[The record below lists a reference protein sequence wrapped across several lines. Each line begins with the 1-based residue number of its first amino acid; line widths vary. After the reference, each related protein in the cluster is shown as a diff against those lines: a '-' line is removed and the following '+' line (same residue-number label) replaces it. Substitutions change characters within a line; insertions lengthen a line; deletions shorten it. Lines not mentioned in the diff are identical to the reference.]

1 MSVQTDLQQ
10 LDEWVS
16 FVMEEMGDESL
27 QDLKA
32 IESEMRDKYDRRVA
46 LA

>member
-32 IESEMRDKYDRRVA
+32 IESEMRDKYDRRVVVA
-46 LA
+46 